1 MQHLHAVVLSEDQYG
16 GDDHHDPVRQADRA
30 GRHHHLQ
37 VFSNL
42 NVSAYSLRSYNLAAF
57 AGQTV
62 TIKFT
67 GVEDAS
73 LQTSFVI
80 DDTSLTVS

>member
-1 MQHLHAVVLSEDQYG
+1 MPCTKTIAPPSQPPS
-16 GDDHHDPVRQADRA
+16 VRRA
-30 GRHHHLQ
+30 KPI
-37 VFSNL
+37 
-42 NVSAYSLRSYNLAAF
+42 NVSAYALRSYNLAAF

-80 DDTSLTVS
+80 DDTALTVS